1 MEVNNIQNI
10 HADAVKEEEK
20 SLDNMV
26 WSHPVELDDLNS
38 LHADAVMDARNKNKR
53 RRRGKNNFSE
63 DEENILSSPVE
74 LDDLN
79 DLHSDAVM
87 EAKRTQSLGKLWF
100 EAIDAKTLDKVITE
114 MNEMNRWFA
123 KVSCIAPLFDTYLAR
138 FSGREILG

>member
-123 KVSCIAPLFDTYLAR
+123 KVN
-138 FSGREILG
+138 